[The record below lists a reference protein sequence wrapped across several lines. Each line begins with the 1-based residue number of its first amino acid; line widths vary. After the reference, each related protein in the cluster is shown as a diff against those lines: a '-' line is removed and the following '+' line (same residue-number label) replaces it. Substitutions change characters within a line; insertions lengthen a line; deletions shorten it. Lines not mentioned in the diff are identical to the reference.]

1 MCGSR
6 RNIVVREMF
15 LRLQNGTT
23 LKAQEKWNAM
33 RGKMRNFVR
42 QLAGSPFF
50 HNCGFNNTR
59 FNFDLV
65 AAQMIAIELNG
76 GPCHV
81 RNTNLSKMYE
91 SEWDFD
97 SNSAKAKKL
106 LRVLESLTKAFPAKT
121 PELER
126 YSVVSLY
133 ALVSHCLEGYEAQRE
148 RFRSPCSGSL
158 RPRPGACVTGFA
170 FIINTDHVISLWSE
184 GILSDILLG

>member
-1 MCGSR
+1 
-6 RNIVVREMF
+6 
-15 LRLQNGTT
+15 
-23 LKAQEKWNAM
+23 M

-50 HNCGFNNTR
+50 PNCGFNNTR

-91 SEWDFD
+91 SERDFD

-133 ALVSHCLEGYEAQRE
+133 ALVSHCLEGYEALRE
-148 RFRSPCSGSL
+148 RFLSPCSGSL